1 MGDNDTQVQN
11 ASAETGNHRSEK
23 LDRTWE
29 AEMRRGTKEKKK
41 RKQEGNTRHVP
52 YDDTKSKKKSSTARR
67 RRGKIK

>member
-11 ASAETGNHRSEK
+11 TSAETGNHRSKK

-29 AEMRRGTKEKKK
+29 AEMRRGTKEKQKK
-41 RKQEGNTRHVP
+41 QNRKGTQDMP